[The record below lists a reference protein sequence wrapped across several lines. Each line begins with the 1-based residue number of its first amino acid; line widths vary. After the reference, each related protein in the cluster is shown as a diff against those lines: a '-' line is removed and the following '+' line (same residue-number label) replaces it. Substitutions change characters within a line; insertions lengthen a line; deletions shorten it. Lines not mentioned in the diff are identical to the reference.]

1 MEVGDGGGGGTG
13 GGGGGGGVGGDGSFN
28 KRKMEDEGDGE
39 SQRSAKNPRSAS
51 PDFTGLKVLI
61 SLHVLYTVVGVFW
74 VTVSRVAQSST
85 RNCVVGVLVWTK
97 PCRAGNPSF
106 CAPSITW

>member
-1 MEVGDGGGGGTG
+1 MEVGDGGGGGTGGGETG

-61 SLHVLYTVVGVFW
+61 SLHVLLLLECFGSLFPVLPNLPPETVLLEF
-74 VTVSRVAQSST
+74 
-85 RNCVVGVLVWTK
+85 
-97 PCRAGNPSF
+97 
-106 CAPSITW
+106 

>member
-13 GGGGGGGVGGDGSFN
+13 GGETGGGGGVGGDGNYN

-51 PDFTGLKVLI
+51 PDFTGIKVFI
-61 SLHVLYTVVGVFW
+61 SLHVLLLLACLGRSLQCSPFFHQKLYCW
-74 VTVSRVAQSST
+74 
-85 RNCVVGVLVWTK
+85 
-97 PCRAGNPSF
+97 SF
-106 CAPSITW
+106 SLDQTL

>member
-1 MEVGDGGGGGTG
+1 MEVGDGGVGGTGGGETG

-74 VTVSRVAQSST
+74 GP
-85 RNCVVGVLVWTK
+85 RNCVLGHCFQCCPIFHQKLCCW
-97 PCRAGNPSF
+97 SF
-106 CAPSITW
+106 SLD